1 MIKREFTIQNDNRE
15 TTEHGTA
22 SMPLSMYLTRFSR
35 KTAYVVP
42 WHWHGDVEI
51 LLVKR
56 GSVRLE
62 LKSRV
67 LILSAG
73 EGAFINTGTLH
84 AMYRE
89 SQESCEMI
97 SAVFDPAIIAGSGTA
112 SELKYVLPILK
123 CGALDML
130 PLEPDTQWQLDILV
144 ALRDAYS
151 VYARPYYGY
160 ELKLRELLCRI
171 WRRLAVHLKNLVEQT
186 GERTYDMRIRL
197 MMGYIAE
204 HYMQHV
210 TLEDIAQSASISV
223 RECSRCFHTDLGMT
237 PFAYLLNH
245 RVRVATEL
253 LTETDMAITD
263 VCFAAGFNNTS
274 YFAKVFREHTGQ
286 TPRQY
291 RESASQNDP
300 LSEN

>member
-1 MIKREFTIQNDNRE
+1 MIKHEFIIQNDNRE
-15 TTEHGTA
+15 TTERGTP
-22 SMPLSMYLTRFSR
+22 SMPLSMYLTRFSH
-35 KTAYVVP
+35 KTAYAVP

-51 LLVKR
+51 VLVKR
-56 GSVRLE
+56 GSMRLE
-62 LKSRV
+62 LKRRS

-84 AMYRE
+84 AMRRQ

-97 SAVFDPAIIAGSGTA
+97 SAVFDPAMIAGSGTA
-112 SELKYVLPILK
+112 AEMKYVLPILK

-130 PLEPDTQWQLDILV
+130 LLEPDTQWQLDVLV

-171 WRRLAVHLKNLVEQT
+171 WRRLAVHLKNLVEET
-186 GERTYDMRIRL
+186 GERAYDMRIRL

-204 HYMQHV
+204 NYMQRI
-210 TLEDIAQSASISV
+210 TLEDIANAASISV

-237 PFAYLLNH
+237 PFAYLINH
-245 RVRVATEL
+245 RVRIATEL
-253 LTETDMAITD
+253 LTETEMAITD
-263 VCFAAGFNNTS
+263 ICFAVGFNSTS

-286 TPRQY
+286 TPRAY
-291 RESASQNDP
+291 REGAAQNDP
-300 LSEN
+300 LAEN